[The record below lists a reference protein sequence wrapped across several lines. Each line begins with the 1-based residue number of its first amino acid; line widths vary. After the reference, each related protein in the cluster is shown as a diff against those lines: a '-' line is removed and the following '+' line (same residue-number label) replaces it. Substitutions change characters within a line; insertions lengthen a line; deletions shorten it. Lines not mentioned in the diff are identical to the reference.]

1 MRVVLTAL
9 SVLAGWA
16 FLNLLTAGLLLI
28 LKPLESVRS
37 SLEKIAMGVRAIEQQ
52 AKPLGAGADA
62 LSTSLKEATD
72 ALSAAAQRLE
82 EVHRDLDAAGPA
94 LRRHS

>member
-1 MRVVLTAL
+1 MRVVLTTL

-16 FLNLLTAGLLLI
+16 FLNLLIAGLLLI

-52 AKPLGAGADA
+52 TAPLATGAGA
-62 LSTSLKEATD
+62 LGPSLKEAAN
-72 ALSAAAQRLE
+72 ALSAAARRLE
-82 EVHRDLDAAGPA
+82 DVNRDLDAARPA
-94 LRRHS
+94 LRRRS

>member
-16 FLNLLTAGLLLI
+16 FLNLLIAGLLLI

-52 AKPLGAGADA
+52 TAPLATGAGA
-62 LSTSLKEATD
+62 LGPSLKEAAN
-72 ALSAAAQRLE
+72 ALSAAAWRLE
-82 EVHRDLDAAGPA
+82 EVNRDLDAAGPA
-94 LRRHS
+94 LRRRS

>member
-1 MRVVLTAL
+1 MRVVLTTL
-9 SVLAGWA
+9 SVLAGCA
-16 FLNLLTAGLLLI
+16 FLNVLIARLLLI
-28 LKPLESVRS
+28 LKPPESVRG

-52 AKPLGAGADA
+52 TAPLATGAGA
-62 LSTSLKEATD
+62 LGPSLKEAAD